1 MSLHSVAPRLSLLV
15 MVASLACSD
24 NPVGPGDLP
33 RTESVGAL
41 IGVLQQQGAT
51 VVPMEHL
58 SRESHCLSVGA
69 VRLAVD
75 GENVYVFEYESAEAA
90 NTDARTVSADGDAI
104 NGAGRACSF
113 FWIGPPRFYKKDR
126 LIVLYVGT
134 NQDLIRMLD
143 GLLGRPFAGR

>member
-1 MSLHSVAPRLSLLV
+1 MSLHSAAPRLPLLV
-15 MVASLACSD
+15 MVASLACSR

-33 RTESVGAL
+33 RTELVGAL
-41 IGVLQQQGAT
+41 IGALQQQGAT
-51 VVPMEHL
+51 VMLMEQL
-58 SRESHCLSVGA
+58 SRVSHCLSVGA

-90 NTDARTVSADGDAI
+90 NTDAGTVSPAGDTI
-104 NGAGRACSF
+104 NGAGRACSIL
-113 FWIGPPRFYKKDR
+113 WIGPPRFYKEDR

-134 NQDLIRMLD
+134 NQDLIRKLD